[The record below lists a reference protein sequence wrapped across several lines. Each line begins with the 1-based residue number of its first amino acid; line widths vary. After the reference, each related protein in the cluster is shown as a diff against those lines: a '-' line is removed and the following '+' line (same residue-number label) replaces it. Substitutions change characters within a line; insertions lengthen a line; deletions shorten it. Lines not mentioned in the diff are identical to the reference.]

1 MAKPWCFLIMCL
13 FTSPLTLQQYAQYGH
28 LNRGWRPHSYL
39 RCLFKF
45 PFQLND
51 LAQFGVG
58 HVNTAVLTFIRLRF
72 VDLLAVYSAD
82 NLPSANVHQFPVPL
96 PVTNEQT
103 KFSHGDD
110 IAPIYFLFKFS
121 LIMSIITRVI
131 IIFLI

>member
-1 MAKPWCFLIMCL
+1 M
-13 FTSPLTLQQYAQYGH
+13 QQYAQYGH

-58 HVNTAVLTFIRLRF
+58 HTYTAVLTFIRLRF
-72 VDLLAVYSAD
+72 VDLLAVYSA
-82 NLPSANVHQFPVPL
+82 ANVHQFSVPL

-103 KFSHGDD
+103 KFSHGDN
-110 IAPIYFLFKFS
+110 IAPINVLFKFS
-121 LIMSIITRVI
+121 LITTIYEETRVI
-131 IIFLI
+131 IIFDIIRDSNV